1 VNSLVQ
7 KIDSMEQKEFGENI
21 FTDYNSYYQYFL
33 AISLLFLVAE
43 FFIPEIRRRVRTNV
57 VVTATEKP

>member
-1 VNSLVQ
+1 
-7 KIDSMEQKEFGENI
+7 MEQKEFGENI

-33 AISLLFLVAE
+33 AISALLLVAE
-43 FFIPEIRRRVRTNV
+43 FFIPEIRRKTRVN